1 MSENRGEPIKN
12 RNRYA
17 RQMVLPQVGLSGQMI
32 LFSSKVLLVGAGGLG
47 LPCAQSLVAAGVGQL
62 TIIDDDHVSLTNLQ
76 RQSLYTEADID
87 RSKVEVLAEKLLAQN
102 SEVQIL
108 TLKERLSRANV
119 LQLVQEHDL
128 VIDGSDNFTT
138 KFLIN
143 DACLL
148 QKKPWIYA
156 SVSRFEGQIAVF
168 YSNKS
173 EMSCYRCLYPK
184 MPISKIENCAEQGVF
199 GAVTGI
205 IGNYQALEALK
216 VLINLKQNQ
225 QAQSFINLKN
235 NVLQIFDFQTLDQQS
250 LRIPKRQ
257 ACQCE
262 NPSQI
267 KLQEEEFFCDIEF
280 EKTWQDFNEDIQ
292 RKMLFDVRTPLEFE
306 MDHHEQG
313 QLWDESLMQSLTKAH
328 QEDGGQKDRGSI
340 YLYCA
345 TGVRARAKCLE
356 LRAQGVLAYCISSN

>member
-32 LFSSKVLLVGAGGLG
+32 LFNSKVLLVGAGGLG

-76 RQSLYTEADID
+76 RQSLYTEADIG
-87 RSKVEVLAEKLLAQN
+87 RYKVEVLAEKLLAQN
-102 SEVQIL
+102 SDVKIL
-108 TLKERLSRANV
+108 TLNERLSRTNV

-128 VIDGSDNFTT
+128 IIDGSDNFTT

-148 QKKPWIYA
+148 QKKPWVYG

-168 YSNKS
+168 YSHKS

-184 MPISKIENCAEQGVF
+184 IPTSKIENCAEQGVL

-216 VLINLKQNQ
+216 VLIRLKQNQ
-225 QAQSFINLKN
+225 QTQSFISLKN
-235 NVLQIFDFQTLDQQS
+235 NILQIFDFQSLDQQS
-250 LRIPKRQ
+250 LRIPKRE
-257 ACQCE
+257 ACLCA
-262 NPSQI
+262 NPNQI
-267 KLQEEEFFCDIEF
+267 KLQEEEFFCGIEF
-280 EKTWQDFNEDIQ
+280 EKTWQDFNEDHQ
-292 RKMLFDVRTPLEFE
+292 KKMLFDVRTAQEFE
-306 MDHHEQG
+306 MDHHGQA
-313 QLWDESLMQSLTKAH
+313 QLWDESLIRRLTENH
-328 QEDGGQKDRGSI
+328 LEVDGPI

-356 LRAQGVLAYCISSN
+356 LRGQGVLAYCINSGLTL